1 MNSVRESVD
10 RKGKDGHFT
19 LDQVLPSYLLVK
31 ESWGAVVKNT
41 PASAEDA
48 EMWA

>member
-1 MNSVRESVD
+1 MY
-10 RKGKDGHFT
+10 GYFT

-48 EMWA
+48 EMWAWSLGREDSLE